1 VNGIGISDSGGV
13 AVLEKFLKE
22 CLENGKNNEFIIVL
36 TSSDLIECLVAR
48 YRKYHIF
55 SFRTLKFKN
64 YVHRLY
70 YENSA
75 FKTLIA
81 QYGIDLVYNMSGTV
95 QFFLE
100 CPQLV
105 KVHNLL
111 FYSKKLDTCYRK
123 DSRFILWIR
132 QVMLK
137 RVVFKFMLDKSKY
150 IEIQSKH
157 VEECLSEYINIKN
170 KHIFIKSDV
179 DVVDDSFSEPRK
191 YDFSKKLKFLYVVGP
206 HFEYTH
212 KNFLDFTNG
221 MVALAKSNI
230 DFEINITLTK
240 DHLTGSNL
248 WNELLNSKTN
258 FHGYIDDPD
267 KMKALF
273 CDNTI
278 LISTSVIE
286 TLGLH
291 VLEGIKNGVVT
302 ITPNEDYAQEVY
314 GKHRYSYELFD
325 IISLIKTVTD
335 VINDKHN
342 ITDTI
347 LAQQKYLRANEK
359 SKLKNTA
366 EVFREMMNV

>member
-13 AVLEKFLKE
+13 TVLEKLLKE
-22 CLENGKNNEFIIVL
+22 CLEAGKNNEFIIVL
-36 TSSDLIECLVAR
+36 TSSDLIESLVAR
-48 YRKYHIF
+48 YRRYNMF
-55 SFRTLKFKN
+55 SFRTLSFKN
-64 YVHRLY
+64 YAHRLY

-75 FKTLIA
+75 FKTVIA

-111 FYSKKLDTCYRK
+111 FYSKKLDACYRK
-123 DSRFILWIR
+123 DFRFILWIR

-157 VEECLSEYINIKN
+157 VKECLSEYINIKN

-179 DVVDDSFSEPRK
+179 DVVDNSFSEPRK

-240 DHLTGSNL
+240 DHLAGSNL

-258 FHGYIDDPD
+258 FHGYINDSG

-325 IISLIKTVTD
+325 MTSLIKTVTD

-347 LAQQKYLRANEK
+347 LAQQKYLRENEQ

-366 EVFREMMNV
+366 EIFREMMNV